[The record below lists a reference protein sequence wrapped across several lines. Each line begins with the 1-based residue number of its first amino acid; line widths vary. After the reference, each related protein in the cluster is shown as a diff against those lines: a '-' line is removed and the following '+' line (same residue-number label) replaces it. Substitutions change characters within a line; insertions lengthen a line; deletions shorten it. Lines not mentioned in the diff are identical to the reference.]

1 MDPYEGTLDQS
12 LFLKTRFEVSTM
24 AAVAIE
30 CEGLRV
36 VFSQRGAK
44 QTILDGLDL
53 DVPLGQIT
61 TLLGPS
67 GCGKSTL
74 LRVIAG
80 LTEPTSGTVRIEG
93 QSVRASQHK
102 LAFVFQESALLPW
115 RSVWQN
121 VRLPWELRQGLS
133 GQELESRIQNVLEL
147 VGFKGTDWHKKP
159 HQLSGGMKMRASI
172 ARALITQP
180 DILLLDEPFAALD
193 DMLRSKLNDLLLRI
207 VAQTKT
213 TMLFVTHNISEAIY
227 LSHSIAVFR
236 QGAIGEQIAV
246 DLPFPRNPQV
256 RSSPEFAAYYG
267 RLSES
272 LIRNS
277 TV

>member
-1 MDPYEGTLDQS
+1 MP
-12 LFLKTRFEVSTM
+12 
-24 AAVAIE
+24 AVAIE

-36 VFSQRGAK
+36 IFSQRGAK

-133 GQELESRIQNVLEL
+133 GQELESRIQTVLEL

-180 DILLLDEPFAALD
+180 YILLLDEPFAALD

-207 VAQTKT
+207 VEQTKT

-236 QGAIGEQIAV
+236 QGTIGEQIAV

-277 TV
+277 KV

>member
-1 MDPYEGTLDQS
+1 MP
-12 LFLKTRFEVSTM
+12 
-24 AAVAIE
+24 AVAIE

-36 VFSQRGAK
+36 EFSQGGAR

-121 VRLPWELRQGLS
+121 VRLPWELRRGVS
-133 GQELESRIQNVLEL
+133 GQGLESRIQEVLDL

-236 QGAIGEQIAV
+236 QGTIGELIAV